1 MVRVIWFCKRCNKHI
16 RVKEYNLEHPADFVK
31 LCDEYCQNCIAEY
44 EAMKS
49 RQEEERMTFLK
60 GGDAL

>member
-44 EAMKS
+44 VAM
-49 RQEEERMTFLK
+49 
-60 GGDAL
+60 